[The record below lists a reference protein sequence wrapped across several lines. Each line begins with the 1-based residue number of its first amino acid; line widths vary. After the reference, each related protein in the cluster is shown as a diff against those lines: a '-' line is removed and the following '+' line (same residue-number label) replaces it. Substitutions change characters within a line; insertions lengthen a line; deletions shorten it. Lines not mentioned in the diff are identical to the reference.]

1 MEERTNNFWMKNQG
15 NINFWGTKVMLKT
28 CYEYFN
34 GVAVNEEPYEYFQ
47 DFLLNFECP
56 NNSNT

>member
-1 MEERTNNFWMKNQG
+1 MEERKNNFWMKNQG

-34 GVAVNEEPYEYFQ
+34 GVAVNEDVVTQ
-47 DFLLNFECP
+47 HTTACVVCKSL
-56 NNSNT
+56 T